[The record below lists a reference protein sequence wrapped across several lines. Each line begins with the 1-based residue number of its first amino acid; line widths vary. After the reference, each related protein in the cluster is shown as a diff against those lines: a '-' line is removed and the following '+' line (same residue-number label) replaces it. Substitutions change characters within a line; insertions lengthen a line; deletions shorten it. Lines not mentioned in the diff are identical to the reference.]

1 MVDVITFVYFIL
13 SVVIILSGVVGNIL
27 VFIVFSRATL
37 RKNSIS
43 IYSRALA
50 IFDSFGLYQAIVI
63 FYLIFYNYYILAYS
77 DAVCKIMFY
86 ILYGFGSIPGWLLI
100 AMSIDKLL
108 SLKKVTTVMKRPLLH
123 FMIVIAVVIANLL
136 IYIEI
141 PIYLTRVP
149 IPMAD
154 SSIYWLC
161 DTLVLPFANTLG
173 IIYIIEGSVL
183 PFCILFV
190 TALITV
196 KLLRNSRRQVE
207 MIGSVSEKR
216 KSNERKFAVTSIA
229 FSISFIVLKM
239 PFVISV
245 AIGYSNVN
253 GYIIQIGSL
262 LFFLNFSIGFLI
274 HFTSNS
280 LFRREFL
287 VMLRIRKPNAVE
299 SVTQTNHLKN
309 TKNIRT
315 NS

>member
-1 MVDVITFVYFIL
+1 MVDFTYIYFIL
-13 SVVIILSGVVGNIL
+13 SEVIILSGAVGNIL
-27 VFIVFSRATL
+27 VFIVFSRETF

-50 IFDSFGLYQAIVI
+50 IFDTFGLYQAIVI
-63 FYLIFYNYYILAYS
+63 FYLLFYNYYILSYS
-77 DAVCKIMFY
+77 DAVCKIIFY

-108 SLKKVTTVMKRPLLH
+108 SLKKVNTVMKRPLLH
-123 FMIVIAVVIANLL
+123 FMIVIANLL

-149 IPMAD
+149 IPMGD
-154 SSIYWLC
+154 SIYWLC

-196 KLLRNSRRQVE
+196 KLLRDSRRQVE
-207 MIGSVSEKR
+207 MIGSVAEKR
-216 KSNERKFAVTSIA
+216 KNRERKFAITSIA

-239 PFVISV
+239 PFVIAV

-253 GYIIQIGSL
+253 NYFIQIGSL

-287 VMLRIRKPNAVE
+287 IMLRIRKPNVVE
-299 SVTQTNHLKN
+299 SVTQTNNVKN
-309 TKNIRT
+309 TRNLRT